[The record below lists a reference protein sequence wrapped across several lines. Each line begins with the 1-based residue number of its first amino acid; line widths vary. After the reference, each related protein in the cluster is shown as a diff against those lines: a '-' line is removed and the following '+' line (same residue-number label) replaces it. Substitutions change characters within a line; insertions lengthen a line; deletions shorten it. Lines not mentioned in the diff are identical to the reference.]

1 MGNGWQAAVVT
12 VQTTTAAAATVGT
25 AVVSKEEKASVL
37 DAQCNANKKSEQ

>member
-12 VQTTTAAAATVGT
+12 VQTTTAAATVGT